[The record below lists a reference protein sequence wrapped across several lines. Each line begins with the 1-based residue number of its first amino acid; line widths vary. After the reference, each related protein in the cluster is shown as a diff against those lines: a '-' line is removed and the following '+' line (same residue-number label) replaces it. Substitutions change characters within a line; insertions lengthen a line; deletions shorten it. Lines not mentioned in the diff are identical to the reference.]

1 MRIRINKVITLLLLW
16 AGQSVFAEPLT
27 ERISPPI
34 NLAQLKQTC
43 KVSPFDCLAKLN
55 GLFEKAP
62 ENSRL
67 FYNLLQFRFDS
78 LFNLQQRHQL
88 YQETK
93 PWISKDDLPLAFKT
107 TVNIY
112 YAKAAWFVGDRESSK
127 QAYLVAKES
136 LSLMNQAYPSPMRLV
151 IFANLQ
157 LQLGEEQ
164 QAYELLSSLLKKYPK
179 SPDEAFMMELTGN
192 LGHAAN
198 QLGKL
203 EESLGYWQQALRW
216 GQLLGNKQQQAV
228 ILYNLAD
235 IYFQLAQYPQAEQL
249 LNQTISV
256 AQQAND
262 SKKINEAKFYLVK
275 ARVKINDV
283 CGALKIFREINLEQL
298 PVRHQQDYRLFQQRL
313 ADC

>member
-1 MRIRINKVITLLLLW
+1 MRLRGNTGIALLLLG
-16 AGQSVFAEPLT
+16 ASQIVFAD
-27 ERISPPI
+27 SVSAAVSSSI
-34 NLAQLKQTC
+34 NLAELKQTC
-43 KVSPFDCLAKLN
+43 KTSPYDCLAKLN
-55 GLFEKAP
+55 GLIEKTP

-127 QAYLVAKES
+127 LAYLVAKES
-136 LSLMNQAYPSPMRLV
+136 LALMNQAYPSPMRLV

-203 EESLGYWQQALRW
+203 EESLVYWQQALHW

-235 IYFQLAQYPQAEQL
+235 IYFQLTQYPQAEQL
-249 LNQTISV
+249 LTQTISV

-262 SKKINEAKFYLVK
+262 SKKMNEAKFYLVK
-275 ARVKINDV
+275 ARVKTNDV
-283 CGALKIFREINLEQL
+283 CGALKIYREINLEQL
-298 PVRHQQDYRLFQQRL
+298 PVRHQQDYYLYQQRF